1 MVPFDHI
8 HVTPNKPQQEH
19 TMKQE
24 PIIAY
29 YEAPCG
35 TEYQA
40 ISTNYTHQRP
50 NRSSWDSDVDY
61 YGYTEVVWSLFDM
74 DGHAVPE
81 VEAGLSKNC
90 REYIEENLRE
100 KAAEAER

>member
-1 MVPFDHI
+1 
-8 HVTPNKPQQEH
+8 
-19 TMKQE
+19 MKQE

-40 ISTNYTHQRP
+40 ISTDYTYQRP
-50 NRSSWDSDVDY
+50 NRNCRDSDVDY
-61 YGYTEVVWSLFDM
+61 YGYTEVNWTLYDM
-74 DGHAVPE
+74 DGNPVPE
-81 VEAGLSKNC
+81 IAANMSKKDVK
-90 REYIEENLRE
+90 YINEILQE

>member
-1 MVPFDHI
+1 
-8 HVTPNKPQQEH
+8 
-19 TMKQE
+19 MKQE

-40 ISTNYTHQRP
+40 ISTEYTHQRP
-50 NRSSWDSDVDY
+50 NRRSWDSDVDY

-74 DGHAVPE
+74 DGRAVPE

-90 REYIEENLRE
+90 RKYIEETLQE
-100 KAAEAER
+100 KAAEAEGDD

>member
-1 MVPFDHI
+1 
-8 HVTPNKPQQEH
+8 
-19 TMKQE
+19 MKQE

-40 ISTNYTHQRP
+40 ISTSYTHQRP

-61 YGYTEVVWSLFDM
+61 YGHTEVVWSLYDM

-81 VEAGLSKNC
+81 IEAGMSDNC
-90 REYIEENLRE
+90 RNYIEENLRE
-100 KAAEAER
+100 KAAKAER